1 MDNVKLEGRSTIGI
15 LDLTHVSQAS
25 HTVTLRKQSE
35 MYKDMTMVEFNKEV
49 AHMIKDAMA
58 WLSLYIAKEIHA
70 FMQGGKKTIKIP
82 YFLKEVSPVLSVLQ

>member
-25 HTVTLRKQSE
+25 HTITMRRQSE

-49 AHMIKDAMA
+49 AHMSKDAKVRV
-58 WLSLYIAKEIHA
+58 SLYIAKAIHA
-70 FMQGGKKTIKIP
+70 FVQGGKKTIKIP
-82 YFLKEVSPVLSVLQ
+82 YIFN